1 MTNLQNRLL
10 RLARDCWPARMKVG
24 GRERIRAMLG
34 GLLGILFTALVSRS
48 LQGQGAWIVAPL
60 GASAV
65 LVFAVPASPLAQ
77 PWSVIGG
84 NTLSALVGA
93 ICAMLIP
100 DPAWA
105 GAVAVGGA
113 IAVMF
118 ALRCLHP
125 PGGAAALLSAL
136 GAVPLSFAFFPVAV
150 NCLLL
155 VLAGMVYNGLTGRR
169 YPHGQSAHAATGSA
183 TRFSTADLDA
193 ALVHY
198 NQVVD
203 ISRDDL
209 EELLHHAEAAA
220 YQRSFGVLVC
230 ADIMSH
236 APVAVEFGTPL
247 DEAWAL
253 LEGRQ
258 VKALPVIDRARRVIG
273 ILTHADF
280 TRSSG
285 PGAAAQIGERIQAL
299 LRPSGRSHG
308 SKPEVVGQIMSS
320 AVRTASHQQRVSE
333 LVPLYGQAGHHHLPV
348 VDDERRLVGMVT
360 ERDLV
365 RALSGQLGSGAVVSA
380 GSTRP
385 VSP

>member
-1 MTNLQNRLL
+1 MRTSLPDTLL
-10 RLARDCWPARMKVG
+10 RLARDCWPARQRVG
-24 GRERIRAMLG
+24 TSERLRAMLG
-34 GLLGILFTALVSRS
+34 GALGILFTGLAARALLGSG
-48 LQGQGAWIVAPL
+48 GQGAWIVAPL

-84 NTLSALVGA
+84 NTLSAIVGA
-93 ICAMLIP
+93 LSAMLIP

-113 IAVMF
+113 IATMF

-125 PGGAAALLSAL
+125 PGGAAALLCAL
-136 GAVPLSFAFFPVAV
+136 GSVPLGFAFFPVGV
-150 NCLLL
+150 DCLLL
-155 VLAGMVYNGLTGRR
+155 VAAGMAYNGLTRRR
-169 YPHGQSAHAATGSA
+169 YPHGQAAPAPAGA
-183 TRFSTADLDA
+183 ARFSAADLDT
-193 ALVHY
+193 ALAHY

-230 ADIMSH
+230 ADIMSPEPL
-236 APVAVEFGTPL
+236 AVAFGTPL

-253 LEGRQ
+253 LERRQ
-258 VKALPVIDRARRVIG
+258 VKALPVTDRARRVIG

-280 TRSSG
+280 TRATG
-285 PGAAAQIGERIQAL
+285 PGAAAQIGERLQAL
-299 LRPSGRSHG
+299 VRPSGRSHG
-308 SKPEVVGQIMSS
+308 DKPEVVGQIMSR
-320 AVRTASHQQRVSE
+320 AVRTASHRQRVSE
-333 LVPLYGQAGHHHLPV
+333 LVPLYGQSGHHHLPV
-348 VDDERRLVGMVT
+348 VDDEHRLVGMMT

-365 RALSGQLGSGAVVSA
+365 RALGSRIGRGAAS
-380 GSTRP
+380 
-385 VSP
+385 